1 MKSESDVVREFAND
15 LAIQIS
21 DDTTT
26 VLQESKEFLLSGEDA
41 ELINTWDEICVQIQ
55 HELSVVWDYYDEVTR
70 SIILPKV
77 QKLKEYE
84 KLALWFQSNDGI
96 DWLCDDEDFREET
109 PMFLDSE
116 IVQYIADGFVYSS
129 AANWEN
135 ERIQAYLDRQY
146 LD

>member
-1 MKSESDVVREFAND
+1 M
-15 LAIQIS
+15 
-21 DDTTT
+21 
-26 VLQESKEFLLSGEDA
+26 
-41 ELINTWDEICVQIQ
+41 
-55 HELSVVWDYYDEVTR
+55 TR
-70 SIILPKV
+70 SIILPQV
-77 QKLKEYE
+77 QKLKEHE
-84 KLALWFQSNDGI
+84 KLALWFQTNEGI